1 MKTKAYLF
9 NADGI
14 NKEVEITDDIC
25 RNLEENQL
33 LWVNISE
40 RDEETIK
47 NTVEAFRFKNAPVKM
62 LLDEQERPNLDKFEN
77 FYRLFINSVSIDEK
91 NRLRRVPIDFL
102 VANNIV
108 ISIQNG
114 EVDYFKEFRNLEEG
128 ERHIGELDTESF
140 LGSLLDMHVVSYYRA
155 VEEIERRVDKF
166 DERILTSEL
175 QDREFFSQ
183 MIGLRRDVS
192 KLRRWLMPHRDVF
205 YALSRPDFQ
214 KIAESDSAEH
224 FEHLNHHFEGAVD
237 AIENLRDTVLS
248 LFDLYTTR
256 ASHRMN
262 NLMKRLTFVAII
274 FGALSVIVGAL
285 GMNFEAGFFKQ
296 GDGFWFTLIG
306 MGLLSLVLLIT
317 AKIKDLI

>member
-1 MKTKAYLF
+1 
-9 NADGI
+9 
-14 NKEVEITDDIC
+14 
-25 RNLEENQL
+25 
-33 LWVNISE
+33 
-40 RDEETIK
+40 
-47 NTVEAFRFKNAPVKM
+47 M

-77 FYRLFINSVSIDEK
+77 FYRLFINSVVIDKK

-155 VEEIERRVDKF
+155 VEEIERVIDKF

-274 FGALSVIVGAL
+274 FGALSVIVGAF
-285 GMNFEAGFFKQ
+285 GMNFEVGFFKE
-296 GDGFWFTLIG
+296 GNGFWWTLIG
-306 MGLLSLVLLIT
+306 MGLLSLVLLVT

>member
-1 MKTKAYLF
+1 M
-9 NADGI
+9 AD
-14 NKEVEITDDIC
+14 
-25 RNLEENQL
+25 
-33 LWVNISE
+33 NI
-40 RDEETIK
+40 I
-47 NTVEAFRFKNAPVKM
+47 
-62 LLDEQERPNLDKFEN
+62 
-77 FYRLFINSVSIDEK
+77 
-91 NRLRRVPIDFL
+91 
-102 VANNIV
+102 
-108 ISIQNG
+108 ISIQTG
-114 EVDYFKEFRNLEEG
+114 EADYFKEFRNLEKG
-128 ERHIGELDTESF
+128 EQHIGELDTESF
-140 LGSLLDMHVVSYYRA
+140 LGSLLDLHVVSFYRA

-166 DERILTSEL
+166 DEQILTSEL

-224 FEHLNHHFEGAVD
+224 FQHLNHHFEGAVD
-237 AIENLRDTVLS
+237 AVESLRDTVLS

-262 NLMKRLTFVAII
+262 NLMKRLTFVAIV

-306 MGLLSLVLLIT
+306 MGLLSLVLLVT

>member
-114 EVDYFKEFRNLEEG
+114 EVDYF
-128 ERHIGELDTESF
+128 
-140 LGSLLDMHVVSYYRA
+140 
-155 VEEIERRVDKF
+155 
-166 DERILTSEL
+166 ERISQSRRRRTAYRRIGYRKFSRFAAGYARRFLL
-175 QDREFFSQ
+175 PRGRGDR
-183 MIGLRRDVS
+183 
-192 KLRRWLMPHRDVF
+192 
-205 YALSRPDFQ
+205 
-214 KIAESDSAEH
+214 
-224 FEHLNHHFEGAVD
+224 
-237 AIENLRDTVLS
+237 T
-248 LFDLYTTR
+248 
-256 ASHRMN
+256 
-262 NLMKRLTFVAII
+262 
-274 FGALSVIVGAL
+274 
-285 GMNFEAGFFKQ
+285 AG
-296 GDGFWFTLIG
+296 
-306 MGLLSLVLLIT
+306 
-317 AKIKDLI
+317 

>member
-1 MKTKAYLF
+1 
-9 NADGI
+9 
-14 NKEVEITDDIC
+14 
-25 RNLEENQL
+25 
-33 LWVNISE
+33 
-40 RDEETIK
+40 
-47 NTVEAFRFKNAPVKM
+47 
-62 LLDEQERPNLDKFEN
+62 
-77 FYRLFINSVSIDEK
+77 
-91 NRLRRVPIDFL
+91 
-102 VANNIV
+102 
-108 ISIQNG
+108 
-114 EVDYFKEFRNLEEG
+114 
-128 ERHIGELDTESF
+128 
-140 LGSLLDMHVVSYYRA
+140 MHVVSYYRA

-285 GMNFEAGFFKQ
+285 GMNFEVGFFKQ
-296 GDGFWFTLIG
+296 GNGFWCTLIG
-306 MGLLSLVLLIT
+306 MGLLSLVRS
-317 AKIKDLI
+317 